1 MERRPLTSE
10 GELHPLTRLKIAVW
24 QRGAFLQS
32 LINNMDVVR
41 KAEGERWRHCSRE
54 KMQRLEAQLIEVEL
68 FSRWV
73 DRAIDDMKEEG
84 KECLTK

>member
-32 LINNMDVVR
+32 LISNMDVVR
-41 KAEGERWRHCSRE
+41 KAEGERWRHSSRE
-54 KMQRLEAQLIEVEL
+54 KMQRLEAQLIEVEM

-73 DRAIDDMKEEG
+73 DKAIDDMKEKSNER
-84 KECLTK
+84 

>member
-32 LINNMDVVR
+32 LISNMDVVR
-41 KAEGERWRHCSRE
+41 KAEGERWKHSSRE
-54 KMQRLEAQLIEVEL
+54 KMQRLEAQLIEVEM

-73 DRAIDDMKEEG
+73 DKAIDDMKEESN
-84 KECLTK
+84 EC